1 MWQRWW
7 LVLLPVAALAG
18 EWPVEMTAWQGA
30 TPTIDG
36 VLSPGEWAD
45 AVTFAG
51 VAGWTPQ
58 FTPTTDPAD
67 LALQGWVKHDGRDLF
82 FAFLVTDDVLYG
94 LDTRRWL
101 PPQNADAHEL
111 SRRGYPWFGDENG
124 VCCSTRRTS
133 GAVTTSRTARAT
145 ARSWQMVCNL
155 TKSRLARR
163 RRGRAHGRRAAE
175 RRTRLGHLPA
185 LDPGWR
191 YGRRRQAWWRN
202 PTVRRSGPAA
212 QRGRGQLSRPP
223 TAGAGST

>member
-111 SRRGYPWFGDENG
+111 SRRGYPWFGDEMELLLNPPYVWSSDDKQNCAG
-124 VCCSTRRTS
+124 
-133 GAVTTSRTARAT
+133 TA
-145 ARSWQMVCNL
+145 
-155 TKSRLARR
+155 
-163 RRGRAHGRRAAE
+163 RRGRWSA
-175 RRTRLGHLPA
+175 T
-185 LDPGWR
+185 
-191 YGRRRQAWWRN
+191 
-202 PTVRRSGPAA
+202 
-212 QRGRGQLSRPP
+212 
-223 TAGAGST
+223 